1 MLNVQTRLAIAI
13 AAVWIAGN
21 ATVPAALSQTS
32 DIAVVVNEKNP
43 VKNLSSQE
51 VRNIFAG
58 DRRSWPGGLPIK
70 LFVRAPDAHE
80 RAVLLKLL
88 GMSESDY
95 KNYWTAKIFR
105 GEVQSEPIALFSNG
119 MQKEAIKAYPGAVA
133 LVNMQDVKPGMK
145 MVKVEGHL
153 PGEEGY
159 PFN

>member
-1 MLNVQTRLAIAI
+1 MQTRLAIAI

-43 VKNLSSQE
+43 VKNLISQE

-80 RAVLLKLL
+80 RAVLLKL
-88 GMSESDY
+88 
-95 KNYWTAKIFR
+95 
-105 GEVQSEPIALFSNG
+105 
-119 MQKEAIKAYPGAVA
+119 
-133 LVNMQDVKPGMK
+133 
-145 MVKVEGHL
+145 
-153 PGEEGY
+153 
-159 PFN
+159 